1 VMQAFKTF
9 INVINF
15 ATKTWSAK
23 ILWAKFRLRLEELGR
38 SEASGAKEWAKER
51 SEDTS
56 SFMAGLETD
65 LYHETC
71 LAVQKIVSR
80 SVPKVRHLALDGI
93 DLGGGGSIDLIYFIC
108 RIIKPTYVL
117 ETGVAAGWSSYAIL
131 EALSK
136 NRKGY
141 LDSSD
146 LPYFRIEDPEKY
158 IGILV
163 PDELRN
169 AKNWRL
175 ETKGDSENLNVFL
188 AEPKKFSVV
197 HYDSDKR
204 KSSRLNFLERI
215 EPWLADN
222 SVVIMDDIQDNYA
235 FKEYV
240 SYKNYS
246 FKIFEYEG
254 KFVGV
259 IFKGSFPVP

>member
-1 VMQAFKTF
+1 MQSLKTF
-9 INVINF
+9 TNVINF
-15 ATKTWSAK
+15 ATKKWSAK

-38 SEASGAKEWAKER
+38 SEAKGAREWARER

-56 SFMAGLETD
+56 SFLAGLEAD
-65 LYHETC
+65 LYRETC
-71 LAVQKIVSR
+71 LAVEKIVSG
-80 SVPKVRHLALDGI
+80 SAPKVKHLAHDGI

-108 RIIKPTYVL
+108 RIIKPAYVI

-136 NRKGY
+136 NEKGH

-169 AKNWRL
+169 VKNWRL
-175 ETKGDSENLNVFL
+175 ETKGDSENLNIFL
-188 AEPKKFSVV
+188 AEHKKFSVV

-204 KSSRLNFLERI
+204 KSSRLNFLMRI
-215 EPWLADN
+215 EGLKMIVYYIDFK
-222 SVVIMDDIQDNYA
+222 SVYSENYEN
-235 FKEYV
+235 FHNK
-240 SYKNYS
+240 
-246 FKIFEYEG
+246 
-254 KFVGV
+254 
-259 IFKGSFPVP
+259 